1 MNLNSVSEFGNSN
14 LKKQKGCIKELSWD
28 DLYNGD
34 ELENIYISWNPS
46 IHHYRKNLHFTITP
60 EPISSES
67 LFDNSLFNNYKK
79 MQVLIS
85 LSPHSEP
92 NETRII
98 LEKHRADKNGV
109 QYEIRYNLYAFNR
122 HRVSLPTECFKTL
135 EVREDQES
143 DVINDTM
150 IFEQNSVQDN
160 YILTIEAIPLAHLGS
175 VFSSDKVDLSHSALV
190 DAEDQLPVY
199 EYYNVDDPLT
209 KKKPKSGKDFVDCD
223 VDELGVTEHFPEPI
237 VMSLSIFAYYETEIL
252 EIPFKEVTQVFHMFI
267 GGVQNQKFKLK
278 MLESCDLEIRV
289 EGGIESQFAIK
300 VSKFSK
306 YRNSYRDA
314 AMGSMSQT
322 RNVYLAQNQKSRRK
336 ANNLRFRAKEGTFLV
351 LFEEKTAKTTLASK
365 TKSDRIM
372 EHLYGDNRNEVSYAT
387 KVKLFLFINL
397 IFKLYN
403 LKKLYFKNLKFRK
416 KESKSR
422 L

>member
-1 MNLNSVSEFGNSN
+1 
-14 LKKQKGCIKELSWD
+14 
-28 DLYNGD
+28 
-34 ELENIYISWNPS
+34 
-46 IHHYRKNLHFTITP
+46 
-60 EPISSES
+60 
-67 LFDNSLFNNYKK
+67 
-79 MQVLIS
+79 MQILIS

-98 LEKHRADKNGV
+98 LEKHRAERQGV

-135 EVREDQES
+135 EVREDQGA

-175 VFSSDKVDLSHSALV
+175 VFSSDRVDLSHSALV

-223 VDELGVTEHFPEPI
+223 VDELGVTEHFPEDI

-267 GGVQNQKFKLK
+267 GDVQNQKFKLK
-278 MLESCDLEIRV
+278 MIESCDLEIRI
-289 EGGIESQFAIK
+289 EGGVESQFAIK
-300 VSKFSK
+300 VSKFSR

-314 AMGSMSQT
+314 SMGSMTQT
-322 RNVYLAQNQKSRRK
+322 RNVYIAQNQKSRRK

-351 LFEEKTAKTTLASK
+351 LFEEKAAKTTASSK

-372 EHLYGDNRNEVSYAT
+372 EHLYGDNRHDESYAT
-387 KVKLFLFINL
+387 KVFKETRFPILMDLYDVL
-397 IFKLYN
+397 IIYDIIIL
-403 LKKLYFKNLKFRK
+403 
-416 KESKSR
+416 
-422 L
+422 